1 MLYDMCMPVCASWTF
16 CCEQYMVASYNTT
29 FTCSGLQ
36 NAEECPA
43 SSSVIKRHK
52 HTSHLLVSAGMKKL
66 ISSCPALG
74 VRPEFRGIMNL
85 KGLDVI
91 STRLWLDQ
99 SLPTRFP
106 ANVLAGFEPGVG
118 GTYFN
123 LTELQVCPLTSQA
136 TGAFKFISSA
146 LPEICVCVK
155 GCHQDLCT

>member
-1 MLYDMCMPVCASWTF
+1 MPNQGKALPIQKYRQASGP
-16 CCEQYMVASYNTT
+16 
-29 FTCSGLQ
+29 SG
-36 NAEECPA
+36 
-43 SSSVIKRHK
+43 
-52 HTSHLLVSAGMKKL
+52 HLVFVGMKKL
-66 ISSCPALG
+66 ISNCPALG

-123 LTELQVCPLTSQA
+123 LTELQVSLWFQLNYQGTCL
-136 TGAFKFISSA
+136 FW
-146 LPEICVCVK
+146 
-155 GCHQDLCT
+155 

>member
-1 MLYDMCMPVCASWTF
+1 MRKQTL
-16 CCEQYMVASYNTT
+16 
-29 FTCSGLQ
+29 LQ
-36 NAEECPA
+36 
-43 SSSVIKRHK
+43 
-52 HTSHLLVSAGMKKL
+52 LLVCLVIVGMKKL
-66 ISSCPALG
+66 ISNCPALG

-123 LTELQVCPLTSQA
+123 LTELQVS
-136 TGAFKFISSA
+136 
-146 LPEICVCVK
+146 
-155 GCHQDLCT
+155 LCF

>member
-1 MLYDMCMPVCASWTF
+1 
-16 CCEQYMVASYNTT
+16 
-29 FTCSGLQ
+29 
-36 NAEECPA
+36 
-43 SSSVIKRHK
+43 
-52 HTSHLLVSAGMKKL
+52 MKKL
-66 ISSCPALG
+66 ISNCPALG

-123 LTELQVCPLTSQA
+123 LTELQVWPLCSLREE
-136 TGAFKFISSA
+136 ILSA
-146 LPEICVCVK
+146 ENR
-155 GCHQDLCT
+155 QT

>member
-1 MLYDMCMPVCASWTF
+1 
-16 CCEQYMVASYNTT
+16 
-29 FTCSGLQ
+29 
-36 NAEECPA
+36 
-43 SSSVIKRHK
+43 
-52 HTSHLLVSAGMKKL
+52 MKKL
-66 ISSCPALG
+66 ISNCPALG

-123 LTELQVCPLTSQA
+123 LTELQVHPLFSQA
-136 TGAFKFISSA
+136 TGAVVFMSIALAETSA
-146 LPEICVCVK
+146 KLEGVNWI
-155 GCHQDLCT
+155 